1 MRDRISFRPERP
13 EDEPFLY
20 RLYVSTREQE
30 MRLVD
35 WWPDEQKIAFLRQQF
50 SAQTDHYKKHY
61 TNADY
66 SIILFDGAP
75 AGRLYLNYKPAD
87 VRIMDIL
94 LAPEYRGS
102 GIGTVL
108 LREILT
114 KAAAAGQSVSIH
126 VEQENPALRLYER
139 LGFRHIDTFGVY
151 LLMEW
156 KPDTSETATT

>member
-1 MRDRISFRPERP
+1 MRDRIAFRPERP

-30 MRLVD
+30 MRYVD
-35 WWPDEQKIAFLRQQF
+35 WPDEQKVAFLRQQF
-50 SAQTDHYKKHY
+50 GAQTYHYKTHY
-61 TNADY
+61 ADADY

-75 AGRLYLNYKPAD
+75 AGRLYLNHKPAD

-94 LAPEYRGS
+94 LAPEHRGS

-108 LREILT
+108 LREILE

-126 VEQENPALRLYER
+126 VEQDNPALRLYER
-139 LGFRHIDTFGVY
+139 LGFRQIDTFGVY

-156 KPDTSETATT
+156 KPGTPESSAK